1 MKVLLIRTVRDL
13 GKAGEVVDVAAG
25 YARNY
30 LFPKKLATKATK
42 SAMKSADIYR
52 KRAEEEERK
61 LESAASVLAEKISG
75 VSVSFN
81 ETADENGHLYGSVSE
96 RDIAAALSE
105 KGFDIDRRQVRL
117 PDGHLKQ
124 VGEHEVEINLH
135 GEISG
140 NVKVLVETDSPQ
152 KTEEE
157 KEEEPEPAEEP
168 ATDTEPAVEEEE

>member
-42 SAMKSADIYR
+42 SAMKSAGIYR

-61 LESAASVLAEKISG
+61 LESAASVLAEKLSG

-117 PDGHLKQ
+117 PEGHLKR

-140 NVKVLVETDSPQ
+140 RVKVLVETDSPQ
-152 KTEEE
+152 KPQEEE
-157 KEEEPEPAEEP
+157 TESAEET
-168 ATDTEPAVEEEE
+168 ATDTEPAGGEEE

>member
-13 GKAGEVVDVAAG
+13 GKAGEVLDVAAG

-52 KRAEEEERK
+52 KRAEEEERE
-61 LESAASVLAEKISG
+61 LESAASVLAEKLSG

-96 RDIAAALSE
+96 RDIAAALSK
-105 KGFDIDRRQVRL
+105 KGFEIDRRQVRL
-117 PDGHLKQ
+117 PEGHLKQ

-140 NVKVLVETDSPQ
+140 NIKVLVETDSPQ
-152 KTEEE
+152 KAEEE
-157 KEEEPEPAEEP
+157 QTKPAEE
-168 ATDTEPAVEEEE
+168 AETGAEPAGEEEE

>member
-1 MKVLLIRTVRDL
+1 
-13 GKAGEVVDVAAG
+13 VDVAAG

-96 RDIAAALSE
+96 RDIAVALSE

-117 PDGHLKQ
+117 PEGHLKQ

-140 NVKVLVETDSPQ
+140 KVKVLVETDSPQ
-152 KTEEE
+152 KPREEE
-157 KEEEPEPAEEP
+157 AESAEET
-168 ATDTEPAVEEEE
+168 ATDTEPAGEEEE

>member
-52 KRAEEEERK
+52 QRAEEEERE

-75 VSVSFN
+75 VSVAFN

-105 KGFDIDRRQVRL
+105 KGFDIGRRQVRL

-140 NVKVLVETDSPQ
+140 RVKVVVDTDSPQ
-152 KTEEE
+152 KAPEEE
-157 KEEEPEPAEEP
+157 TESAEET
-168 ATDTEPAVEEEE
+168 ATDTEPAGEKEE

>member
-1 MKVLLIRTVRDL
+1 M
-13 GKAGEVVDVAAG
+13 DVAAG

-30 LFPKKLATKATK
+30 LFPKKQATKATK

-75 VSVSFN
+75 VSISFN

-96 RDIAAALSE
+96 RDIATALSE

-117 PDGHLKQ
+117 PDGHLKH

-152 KTEEE
+152 KVPEEE
-157 KEEEPEPAEEP
+157 KESAEEP
-168 ATDTEPAVEEEE
+168 TTDTEPAGEEEE